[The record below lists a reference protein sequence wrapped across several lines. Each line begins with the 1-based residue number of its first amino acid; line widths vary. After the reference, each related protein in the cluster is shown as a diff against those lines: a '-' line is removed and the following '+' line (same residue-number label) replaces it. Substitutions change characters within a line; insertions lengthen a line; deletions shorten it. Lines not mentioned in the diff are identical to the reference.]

1 MEFISQAEYARRLG
15 VSRAAISQW
24 KTEGR
29 LVTQGTK
36 VDVEASD
43 AKLKRYR
50 REGLPD
56 IQPTTKTVKRGRP
69 SVKHAEQLNTEPVRL
84 TCDELVERL
93 AGLDW
98 TQTFDWAPA
107 AQDERAR
114 LAAQCV
120 GWHAVR
126 SLMIDDGHWGG
137 FQVRIPGYE
146 GVTGPA
152 AIDGVAAGHGFEL
165 DVWDVLKVCR
175 DELEPID
182 DDDEFTV
189 RLDLLPLLAH
199 PFDEN
204 DKQR

>member
-98 TQTFDWAPA
+98 TQT
-107 AQDERAR
+107 
-114 LAAQCV
+114 V
-120 GWHAVR
+120 
-126 SLMIDDGHWGG
+126 
-137 FQVRIPGYE
+137 
-146 GVTGPA
+146 
-152 AIDGVAAGHGFEL
+152 
-165 DVWDVLKVCR
+165 
-175 DELEPID
+175 
-182 DDDEFTV
+182 
-189 RLDLLPLLAH
+189 DLH
-199 PFDEN
+199 PN
-204 DKQR
+204 LTHLTR